1 VNGTAQPLRD
11 LIATLREQAGRLET
25 LLELTEAQTSAIAAR
40 DIDRIGRLTATIERE
55 VVDGVTVEERR
66 AGFAAELAAALGRTD
81 GDITVSGLAAHLG
94 PAESRALTTA
104 ADAVVRCV
112 ERLGRQSS
120 ANRTLLEHELTVID
134 QVMRLA
140 HRGERVT
147 YSGIGA
153 YDRETVAILDAK
165 A

>member
-1 VNGTAQPLRD
+1 MTGQALHD

-25 LLELTEAQTSAIAAR
+25 LLELTEAQTAAIAAR
-40 DIDRIGRLTATIERE
+40 DIERIGRLTATIERE
-55 VVDGVTVEERR
+55 VVDGRTVEEHR

-81 GDITVSGLAAHLG
+81 GDVTVSGLADCLR
-94 PAESRALTTA
+94 PAEGRALRMA
-104 ADAVVRCV
+104 ADAVVRSV

-120 ANRTLLEHELTVID
+120 ANRTLLEHELAVID
-134 QVMRLA
+134 QVMRIA
-140 HRGERVT
+140 HRGERMT
-147 YSGIGA
+147 YSGAGG

>member
-1 VNGTAQPLRD
+1 MTSQALQD

-40 DIDRIGRLTATIERE
+40 DIERVGRLTATIERE
-55 VVDGVTVEERR
+55 VVDGRTVEERR

-81 GDITVSGLAAHLG
+81 GDVTVSGLAEHLR
-94 PAESRALTTA
+94 PAEARALTMA
-104 ADAVVRCV
+104 ADAVVRSV

-120 ANRTLLEHELTVID
+120 ANRTLLEHELAVID
-134 QVMRLA
+134 QVMRIA
-140 HRGERVT
+140 HRGERTT
-147 YSGIGA
+147 YSGAGG